1 MSPSA
6 APAPGLA
13 PNVPSQPSEP
23 LLELFPEPPE
33 RREAL
38 SELHTLLASASAL
51 APLPER
57 LAWLEQVVRWLRSD
71 AAVSPRQG
79 LYGLLSPAE
88 SPGSARL
95 RLLVEVLTQV
105 PAWRE
110 AVRDVLLGVF
120 SDTSAP
126 RLLSEPGL
134 STGRGLLGDFMGRLG
149 QRLVPAVADERE
161 LSTWVWRW
169 FPTAADAAWLESLAE
184 EHVSALCS
192 LLGPG
197 CFTPLGV
204 AVEDAVAVLASRAS
218 ALGLAG
224 DVQSRLPQE
233 PLASS
238 AFVHLPRACEALRV
252 AVRADA
258 EGADTERERE
268 ACAEVIARCRA
279 DAETVLHH
287 VYAHAVD
294 TDLVYRL
301 ELLGHVLDRLEAL
314 LWLLAPDGVR
324 PRPCV
329 SVRLLSSLVRAHAQG
344 RSISGLFRG
353 SVRCIFRRIFEHTG
367 EVGRHY
373 ITTSPDD
380 YHRLVSAAAGGG
392 LLTAGTAGL
401 KLLIGFAALPLFFQG
416 LAASANYAFSFLL
429 IQLLG
434 FTLATKQPSMTA
446 AALAASLDVK
456 AGDTGMRGLV
466 EHLACITR
474 SQLASVFGNLGAVVT
489 AATFA
494 SIALAALRGH
504 ALLSHQEAEY
514 VVRSLHPLHSGTVF
528 FAALTGVLLW
538 CSSVFGGWLENWV
551 HYRRLPEALA
561 RHPGLVRLVGETR
574 ARKLGS
580 ALSRKACGLGAN
592 VALGLLL
599 GMTPAVS
606 HFFGLPLDVRHVTL
620 SAGTLTFA
628 GAALGPEKLLTP
640 DFLWAVAGLLT
651 VAVANLAVSFGLG
664 LAAAVRARG
673 LEPVGFLRL
682 ARVVLAGGIRSLS
695 DFVLPPQPLLP
706 AHRPA
711 SPLAVRSAARQRGA
725 HRPRPGGTP
734 HH

>member
-1 MSPSA
+1 MTPSA

-13 PNVPSQPSEP
+13 PTVPSKTSEP
-23 LLELFPEPPE
+23 LLKLFPEPPE

-38 SELHTLLASASAL
+38 GELHTLLASASAL

-57 LAWLEQVVRWLRSD
+57 LAWLEQVVRWLKTD
-71 AAVSPRQG
+71 VAVSFRHG
-79 LYGLLSPAE
+79 LPSLLTPVEA
-88 SPGSARL
+88 PGSARL
-95 RLLVEVLTQV
+95 RLLVEVLTEV

-110 AVRDVLLGVF
+110 SVRDVLCTVF
-120 SDTSAP
+120 TDTSAL

-134 STGRGLLGDFMGRLG
+134 STGRGLLGDFLGRVG
-149 QRLVPAVADERE
+149 QRLVPAVPDERE

-169 FPTAADAAWLESLAE
+169 FRTAADAAWLEALAE

-192 LLGPG
+192 LLGPE
-197 CFTPLGV
+197 CFAPLGA

-218 ALGLAG
+218 ALGLAA
-224 DVQSRLPQE
+224 DVQSRLPSA
-233 PLASS
+233 PLADS

-252 AVRADA
+252 AVRAGSEAQDV
-258 EGADTERERE
+258 EQERL

-279 DAETVLHH
+279 DAQAVQQHLH
-287 VYAHAVD
+287 AHAVD
-294 TDLVYRL
+294 TDLVYRV

-314 LWLLAPDGVR
+314 LWLLSPDGSR
-324 PRPCV
+324 PSACV

-353 SVRCIFRRIFEHTG
+353 SVRCISRRIFEHTG

-373 ITTSPDD
+373 ITTGPDD

-392 LLTAGTAGL
+392 LLTTGTAAL

-416 LAASANYAFSFLL
+416 LAASANYALSFLL
-429 IQLLG
+429 IQVFG

-446 AALAASLDVK
+446 AALAASMDVK
-456 AGDTGMRGLV
+456 AGDKGMRGLV
-466 EHLACITR
+466 DHLACITR
-474 SQLASVFGNLGAVVT
+474 SQLASVFGNLGTVVT
-489 AATFA
+489 TATFV
-494 SIALAALRGH
+494 SILLQALRGH
-504 ALLSHQEAEY
+504 ALLSQKEAEY
-514 VVRSLHPLHSGTVF
+514 VVHSLHPFHSGTVF
-528 FAALTGVLLW
+528 FAAFTGVLLW
-538 CSSVFGGWLENWV
+538 CSSVCGGWLENWV

-561 RHPGLVRLVGETR
+561 RHPGLIRLMGETR
-574 ARKLGS
+574 ARKLG
-580 ALSRKACGLGAN
+580 AAFSRKACGLGAN

-620 SAGTLTFA
+620 STGTLAFA
-628 GAALGPEKLLTP
+628 GAALGPEKLLSP
-640 DFLWAVAGLLT
+640 DFLWAVAGLMM
-651 VAVANLAVSFGLG
+651 VAVANLGVSFGLG
-664 LAAAVRARG
+664 LAAAVRSRG
-673 LEPVGFLRL
+673 LEPVGMLRL

-706 AHRPA
+706 AHRPS
-711 SPLAVRSAARQRGA
+711 SPLAVRSAARPRVGQRS
-725 HRPRPGGTP
+725 RQGGTT